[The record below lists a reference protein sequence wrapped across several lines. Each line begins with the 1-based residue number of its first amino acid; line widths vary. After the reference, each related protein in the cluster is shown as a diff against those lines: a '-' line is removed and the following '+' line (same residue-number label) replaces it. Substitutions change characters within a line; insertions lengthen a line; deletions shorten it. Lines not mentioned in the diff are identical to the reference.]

1 MRDLMSNDQHPHHP
15 MHRRSRWWRSW
26 LSLLPQELTSRK
38 FNLYRSMLRAK
49 LIARD
54 RLREMFTLIK
64 PHLIR
69 YPAIDP
75 ASFETA
81 VLEFCDANP

>member
-1 MRDLMSNDQHPHHP
+1 
-15 MHRRSRWWRSW
+15 
-26 LSLLPQELTSRK
+26 
-38 FNLYRSMLRAK
+38 MLRAK

-64 PHLIR
+64 PQLIR

-81 VLEFCDANP
+81 VLEFCNEGP